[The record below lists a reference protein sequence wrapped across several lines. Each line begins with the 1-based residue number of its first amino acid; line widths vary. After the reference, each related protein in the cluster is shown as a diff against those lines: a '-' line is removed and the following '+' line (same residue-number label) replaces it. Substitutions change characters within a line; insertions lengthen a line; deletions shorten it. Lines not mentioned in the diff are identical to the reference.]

1 MNMQKMLKDMQKLQG
16 KMSKMQTDLE
26 QKIFEGEAGG
36 GAVKISLTGK
46 YDVKAVRL
54 QKAVVDPE
62 DLEALED
69 LILAAYRNAKSQID
83 DEMQSTMGSLTQ
95 GLKIPGM

>member
-1 MNMQKMLKDMQKLQG
+1 MNMQKMLKDMQKVQG
-16 KMSKMQTDLE
+16 KMSRMQADLE

-36 GAVKISLTGK
+36 GAVKVSLTGK

-54 QKAVVDPE
+54 NKSAVDPE
-62 DLEALED
+62 DIEALED
-69 LILAAYRNAKSQID
+69 LIVAAFHNAKNQID
-83 DEMQSTMGSLTQ
+83 TEMQATMGSLTQ